1 VAVFQ
6 LEAYRAL
13 DGQGVRARRLCA
25 ADRKWPLFVTKG
37 PVMRMIVRILSVA
50 LAVAGAVLPVSSQAQ
65 HATAASP
72 IILKK
77 ADFGPATQ
85 TRTTLSMWWASE
97 LEQRSQGR
105 IKVQYFPGDSLVKA
119 SDVFEATRS
128 GVVDIGIWVQA
139 YNPAVSP
146 LSAVFTLPG
155 ISPNFRPAVLAA
167 SELMFDSPFSFFRDE
182 LRRLGVEPLYVWGVA
197 DQELIGTRPLT
208 GIGAL
213 KGLKVRVIG
222 REWPKLMS
230 EFGAVPVTLPWPEVY
245 EALGRGT
252 LDANMGFITANWD
265 SKLYE
270 VAKQHTRI
278 RLGAA
283 AGPLAIMNKAAWDKL
298 PDDVKAI
305 VRQLARE
312 FPDKLA
318 DLYEREVDKAVKEME
333 GKGVK
338 FHSWPQ
344 ADRDRLQA
352 AMESLWQGWAGEQ
365 ETKGLPAREA
375 LRQYLALLKKHT
387 R

>member
-1 VAVFQ
+1 MQAILRVFAFLLVQ
-6 LEAYRAL
+6 L
-13 DGQGVRARRLCA
+13 G
-25 ADRKWPLFVTKG
+25 
-37 PVMRMIVRILSVA
+37 VA
-50 LAVAGAVLPVSSQAQ
+50 LPGTGFAQ
-65 HATAASP
+65 QPAAASP
-72 IILKK
+72 IVLRK

-85 TRTTLSMWWASE
+85 TRTTLSMWWARE

-105 IKVQYFPGDSLVKA
+105 VKVQYFPADSLVKA

-338 FHSWPQ
+338 FYAWPQ
-344 ADRDRLQA
+344 GDRDKLQA
-352 AMESLWQGWAGEQ
+352 AMEALWQGWAVEQ
-365 ETKGLPAREA
+365 EAKGLPAREA

>member
-1 VAVFQ
+1 MRTIARLFATLLACTSIVLASTS
-6 LEAYRAL
+6 RA
-13 DGQGVRARRLCA
+13 QQA
-25 ADRKWPLFVTKG
+25 APAD
-37 PVMRMIVRILSVA
+37 
-50 LAVAGAVLPVSSQAQ
+50 
-65 HATAASP
+65 P

-77 ADFGPATQ
+77 ADFGAATL
-85 TRTTLSMWWASE
+85 TRTALSMWWAKE
-97 LEQRSQGR
+97 LEQRSHGR
-105 IKVQYFPGDSLVKA
+105 VKVQYFPADSLVKA

-155 ISPNFRPAVLAA
+155 ISPSFRPAVLAA

-197 DQELIGTRPLT
+197 DQELIASKPMP
-208 GIGAL
+208 GIAAL

-222 REWPKLMS
+222 REWPKLIG
-230 EFGAVPVTLPWPEVY
+230 EFGGVPVTLPWPEVY

-252 LDANMGFITANWD
+252 LDANMGFVTANWH

-270 VAKQHTRI
+270 VAKHHTRI
-278 RLGAA
+278 RLGAS
-283 AGPLAIMNKAAWDKL
+283 AGPLAIMNKASWDKL
-298 PDDVKAI
+298 PEDVKGI

-312 FPDKLA
+312 YPAKLA
-318 DLYEREVDKAVKEME
+318 DQYDKEVDKAIKEME

-338 FHSWPQ
+338 FYTWPQ
-344 ADRDRLQA
+344 ADRAKLQT
-352 AMESLWQGWAGEQ
+352 AMETLWQGWAAEQ
-365 ETKGLPAREA
+365 ETKGPPAREA
-375 LRQYLALLKKHT
+375 LRQYLTLLKKHT